1 MTDDQ
6 AYRTNVLLEEIKTG
20 VGVIS
25 DGHKALTAAVKEIN
39 GKIDGLT
46 EDMGMV
52 KVRLGRI
59 EGDVAVLKT
68 DMGDVKGRLDGVD
81 GRLDTMDGRLGRIEH
96 HVGLNG
102 AGPAT
107 RSKRKAPAKRR

>member
-1 MTDDQ
+1 M
-6 AYRTNVLLEEIKTG
+6 
-20 VGVIS
+20 
-25 DGHKALTAAVKEIN
+25 
-39 GKIDGLT
+39 
-46 EDMGMV
+46 
-52 KVRLGRI
+52 
-59 EGDVAVLKT
+59 AVLKT